1 MVASHLTNKKLSP
14 TTEDSKPVPK
24 FGRLEI
30 SLKKTTVLDWLRKQP
45 FYPRFY
51 FARHDGNYEIGG
63 AGSVLHIRHS
73 STPDIRPLFQE
84 MNSILQSSQPGIR
97 FYGGLRFPAGT
108 SPSVEWEELGSW
120 LFFIPKFEII
130 NSEGVT
136 RLIYN
141 YSLDHPFEEHPQ
153 LSEFPLEEE
162 RKSFRR
168 PRKKLI
174 ARRRDIP
181 NRKQW
186 QEMLKKATKEFK
198 AGKLKK
204 IVLARRSGF
213 ELSYPL
219 DPFRF
224 FSDLYHQNPQAFAFL
239 LQPEQDYTFMG
250 ISPER
255 LYYRQRGTI
264 WSEAVAG
271 TRPRG
276 KSSKQDEKFT
286 RELLTDQ
293 KELKEHR
300 WVVKEIERKLK
311 TLCIQS
317 TKLSQE
323 EIIKFA
329 YVQHLCTRF
338 QGQLKAGLSDADLIS
353 QLHPTP
359 AVAGYPRT
367 VALKR
372 IREWEPFDRG
382 WYAGLIGWLE
392 KSAAEFVLALRS
404 AVLKDRSMLVYAG
417 AGIVKESDPAR
428 EWKELDNKILN
439 YTRALSEI

>member
-1 MVASHLTNKKLSP
+1 MVASRQINKKLPP
-14 TTEDSKPVPK
+14 TVEDSKPVPK
-24 FGRLEI
+24 FGRIEI

-51 FARHDGNYEIGG
+51 FARHEGIYEIGG
-63 AGSVLHIRHS
+63 AGSVLQIRHS
-73 STPDIRPLFQE
+73 SAQDITPLFQE
-84 MNSILQSSQPGIR
+84 MNSVLQSSQPGLR
-97 FYGGLRFPAGT
+97 FYGGLRFTAGT
-108 SPSVEWEELGSW
+108 SQSLEWKELGSW

-162 RKSFRR
+162 SKSFRR
-168 PRKKLI
+168 LRKKLI
-174 ARRRDIP
+174 VRRRDIP
-181 NRKQW
+181 DRKQW
-186 QEMLKKATKEFK
+186 QELLKKVTKEFK
-198 AGKLKK
+198 AGRLKK

-219 DPFRF
+219 DPFAL
-224 FSDLYHQNPQAFAFL
+224 FSGLRHHNPHAFAFL
-239 LQPEQDYTFMG
+239 LQPEQNYTFMG

-286 RELLTDQ
+286 QELLTDQ

-300 WVVKEIERKLK
+300 WVVKDVERKLK
-311 TLCIQS
+311 TLCVQS

-338 QGQLKAGLSDADLIS
+338 QGQLKAGLSDADLIN

-367 VALKR
+367 LALKR

-392 KSAAEFVLALRS
+392 KASAEFVLALRS
-404 AVLKDRSMLVYAG
+404 AVLKEQSLMVYAG